1 MAHAAAAGLVA
12 GLLAYAAFGGADFGA
27 GFWDL
32 TAGGAEAGRQ
42 PRARIDASLGPVWE
56 ANHTWLIYCLVVM
69 WTAFPAAFAAVMT
82 TLYLPLGV
90 AALGIVLRGSG
101 FAFRKAVWRTSQA
114 RLSGIAFAL
123 SSVLTPLAF
132 GTVAGAIASGRVP
145 TRGYGPPFSSW
156 LNPSSVMSGLLAVA
170 VCAYLA
176 AAFLTADAHAAHETE
191 LVDWFGRRAR
201 VAAVV
206 TGALSIV
213 GLVVARADAPLL
225 FDHLVH
231 RAWPLAFCSVAA
243 GVAALLLLRRAS
255 PRLMRVVSWV
265 AVTTLVLAWPVA
277 QAPYLLGTHTT
288 ISSAA
293 APQTSLVPLAII
305 IVIAVAVITPSFA
318 LLYVLQQRSQL
329 HEG

>member
-1 MAHAAAAGLVA
+1 MAYVAAAALVL

-32 TAGGAEAGRQ
+32 TAGGPETGRE
-42 PRARIDASLGPVWE
+42 PRARIEASLGPVWE

-69 WTAFPAAFAAVMT
+69 WTAFPRAFAAVTT
-82 TLYLPLGV
+82 TLYLPLGI

-101 FAFRKAVWRTSQA
+101 FAFRKVVRRTPQA
-114 RLSGIAFAL
+114 RASGVAFAL
-123 SSVLTPLAF
+123 SSVLTPFAF

-145 TRGYGPPFSSW
+145 AGGYGPPFSSW

-176 AAFLTADAHAAHETE
+176 AVFLTADAHAAHEPDLE
-191 LVDWFGRRAR
+191 DWFGRRAR

-206 TGALSIV
+206 TGAVSIT
-213 GLVVARADAPLL
+213 GLVVARSDAPRL
-225 FDHLVH
+225 FDNLLG
-231 RAWPLAFCSVAA
+231 RAWPLALGSVAA
-243 GVAALLLLRRAS
+243 GVAVLLLLRRAS
-255 PRLMRVVSWV
+255 PRLSRVLSWV
-265 AVTTLVLAWPVA
+265 AVTTLVLAWVVA

-288 ISSAA
+288 IASAA
-293 APQTSLVPLAII
+293 APRTSLVPLAII
-305 IVIAVAVITPSFA
+305 VVVAVAVIAPSFA

-329 HEG
+329 HQG